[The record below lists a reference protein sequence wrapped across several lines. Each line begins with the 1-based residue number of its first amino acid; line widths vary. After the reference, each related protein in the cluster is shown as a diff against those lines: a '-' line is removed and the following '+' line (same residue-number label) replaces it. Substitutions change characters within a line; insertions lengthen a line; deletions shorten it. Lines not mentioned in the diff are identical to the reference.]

1 MEINITL
8 TDEQLFDV
16 LLNLNEDQREKMV
29 KSISYDFIIETWKML
44 KEIDYDWY
52 SWNTSGWRSW
62 SEIREA
68 IVRIQ
73 WIEKEYRADKESE
86 IRSIQSSNNHYK
98 KYYDKIFELYHSW
111 IINYEH
117 LPK

>member
-1 MEINITL
+1 MELNITL
-8 TDEQLFDV
+8 TDEQLFDL

-29 KSISYDFIIETWKML
+29 KSLSYDFIIETWKML
-44 KEIDYDWY
+44 KQIDYDWY

-62 SEIREA
+62 SEIRES

-73 WIEKEYRADKESE
+73 WIEKEYRDDKESE
-86 IRSIQSSNNHYK
+86 IRSLQLSNNNYK
-98 KYYDKIFELYHSW
+98 KYYDKMFELYHSW
-111 IINYEH
+111 IINYGD